1 MNAKMNAKQGGFTLV
16 ELIVVIIILG
26 ILAAIALP
34 RFANLQTQ
42 ARIAKLNAA
51 VGAVKGASA
60 IAHGQCLVT
69 PTCVDAGFSLPMEG
83 ADVATVNKY
92 PTADSVALGLAS
104 TGIALAAGLT
114 ISTTEGYD
122 TTGGGAGAGAILTI
136 RVLGGSDPSTCSFT
150 YQAPAAAGS
159 APVFGAP
166 QTAGCT

>member
-1 MNAKMNAKQGGFTLV
+1 MNARQGGFTLV

-26 ILAAIALP
+26 ILAAMALP

-69 PTCVDAGFSLPMEG
+69 PTCLDAGFDLPMEG
-83 ADVATVNKY
+83 VNITTINRY
-92 PTADSVALGLAS
+92 PTASAG
-104 TGIALAAGLT
+104 GIIIAAGLT
-114 ISTTEGYD
+114 TTPTEGYQLG
-122 TTGGGAGAGAILTI
+122 TAGGNGAGDVVRIE
-136 RVLGGSDPSTCSFT
+136 VLGGTDSATCSFT
-150 YQAPAAAGS
+150 YQAPTAPGV

>member
-69 PTCVDAGFSLPMEG
+69 AACVDVGFMLPMEG
-83 ADVATVNKY
+83 NTITTINRY
-92 PTADSVALGLAS
+92 PTANAG
-104 TGIALAAGLT
+104 GIILAAGLT
-114 ISTTEGYD
+114 TTPTEGYQLG
-122 TTGGGAGAGAILTI
+122 TAGGGGAGDTV
-136 RVLGGSDPSTCSFT
+136 RVEVLGGTDSATCSFT
-150 YQAPAAAGS
+150 YQAPPTAGS